1 MRYPQ
6 MSLEL
11 RHDSSRNLI
20 HGVINGEL
28 NLAFLGLV
36 PAKEALLES
45 YILFTQPFFLLVPAN
60 HPLSNR
66 KQVQLNELK
75 DEPFVFFQR
84 IRHYSI

>member
-45 YILFTQPFFLLVPAN
+45 YILFTQPFFPSG
-60 HPLSNR
+60 PRQPS
-66 KQVQLNELK
+66 
-75 DEPFVFFQR
+75 PFESKTSAIKRVEG
-84 IRHYSI
+84 